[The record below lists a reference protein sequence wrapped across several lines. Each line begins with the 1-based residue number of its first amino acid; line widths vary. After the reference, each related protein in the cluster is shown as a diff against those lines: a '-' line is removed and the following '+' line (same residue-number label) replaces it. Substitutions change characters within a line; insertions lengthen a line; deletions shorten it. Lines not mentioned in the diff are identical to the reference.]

1 MALTPNSDESFLR
14 EVDEAVRQDQLL
26 GIWQRYGR
34 LISGGV
40 IGALALFGGYL
51 LWQNHKQQQSGE
63 VAESAQKVLMAA
75 ARNSTPEGKA
85 LATISDAR
93 QPGYRAIAQMV
104 KAGAA
109 LQKGDSKGA
118 SAIFATMAGDETL
131 AKPYRDLAL
140 IRQTALN
147 FDQMSPQ
154 QVVDRLKP
162 LAVPGEPWF
171 GTAGEM
177 TAIAYMKM
185 GKPGLAGSLFSAIS
199 KDKLVP
205 QSVRSRAG
213 QMAAVLGI
221 ETGSD
226 GAGA

>member
-1 MALTPNSDESFLR
+1 MALTPNTDESFLR

-26 GIWQRYGR
+26 SIWQRYGR
-34 LISGGV
+34 LIIGGV

-51 LWQNHKQQQSGE
+51 LWQNHQQQQSGE
-63 VAESAQKVLMAA
+63 VAESAQKVLMAV
-75 ARNSTPEGKA
+75 ARNGAPDGKA
-85 LATISDAR
+85 LATISDAS
-93 QPGYRAIAQMV
+93 QPGYRAVAQMV
-104 KAGAA
+104 KAGVA
-109 LQKGDSKGA
+109 LQKGDTKGA

-147 FDQMSPQ
+147 FDAMPPQ

-171 GTAGEM
+171 GAAGEM

-185 GKPGLAGSLFSAIS
+185 GKPGLAGPLFSAIA

-221 ETGSD
+221 ETGRD